1 MKYINLQM
9 AQVIIFALKYI
20 LYLIYCRG
28 ILCNVVACL
37 SSGMQ
42 PIKDDQF
49 ERAVE
54 ELETLCWQRVQQ
66 VIKKEEG
73 LGLEY
78 DESVI
83 CDVCRSVSET
93 FKYIDI

>member
-42 PIKDDQF
+42 PIKDD
-49 ERAVE
+49 
-54 ELETLCWQRVQQ
+54 
-66 VIKKEEG
+66 
-73 LGLEY
+73 
-78 DESVI
+78 
-83 CDVCRSVSET
+83 RSWYPLQKLSLKVGVSQLFSCEILIHPD
-93 FKYIDI
+93 YVMEQD